1 MAENTDIKLTVE
13 AWAEIVMERW
23 LDKIDRLGIGYSM
36 QLADS
41 FQMEVISNA
50 GGDVARI
57 EFAFKYYGKFVDMG
71 VGKYTKLDQ
80 VKELKTDRRM
90 EGKQR
95 GLRGLAGWRS
105 SGGSARQR
113 RRNPAGTAQRTR
125 IQHIISRALAQWNHA
140 LHPCPVRRA
149 AGYRQCQETYQM
161 PPAHQ
166 TALDRNLHFTSIGPL
181 PTSLVTVRFECFS
194 CK

>member
-13 AWAEIVMERW
+13 AWAEIVMERC

-95 GLRGLAGWRS
+95 GNYRRPKAWYGKTFYAERMKLLEILSAKYARKGALIIVENVDDNALKW
-105 SGGSARQR
+105 GGVS
-113 RRNPAGTAQRTR
+113 
-125 IQHIISRALAQWNHA
+125 
-140 LHPCPVRRA
+140 V
-149 AGYRQCQETYQM
+149 
-161 PPAHQ
+161 
-166 TALDRNLHFTSIGPL
+166 
-181 PTSLVTVRFECFS
+181 
-194 CK
+194 